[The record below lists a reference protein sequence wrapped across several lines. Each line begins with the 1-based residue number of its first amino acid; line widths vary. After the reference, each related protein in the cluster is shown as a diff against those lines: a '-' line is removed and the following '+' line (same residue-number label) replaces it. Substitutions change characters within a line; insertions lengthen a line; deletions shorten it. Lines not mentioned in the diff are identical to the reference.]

1 MELQE
6 GKKRGFL
13 SGLKEGLR
21 KTRDGFIKKL
31 DRLLMGKARL
41 DAQTLEEFEELLI
54 TADLG
59 VATTTKLIREVES
72 RISRSEAQNP
82 DLLRRCVQEA
92 ITHLLLPRQ
101 APLTVGAQRPYVI
114 MVIGVNGVGKT
125 TTIAKLGKLWKEE
138 GLSVMLVAGDTFR
151 AAAIEQLQSWGE
163 RIGVEVLKQQHGA
176 DPSAVVF
183 DALQSAKA
191 KSTDL
196 VILDTAGRLHTKV
209 NLMAELKKIQRI
221 ANKVVDGAPHEVLL
235 VLDATT
241 GQNAVSQARL
251 FHEAVGVTGIAM
263 TKLDGTAKGGILVA
277 VASEFEIPIRYVGV
291 GEKMEDLQVFDARSF
306 VEALFG
312 EGEEL

>member
-1 MELQE
+1 MEPEE

-13 SGLKEGLR
+13 SGLRNGLR
-21 KTRDGFIKKL
+21 KTRDSFIRKL

-59 VATTTKLIREVES
+59 VATTTRVIRDVES
-72 RISRSEAQNP
+72 RISRSEAHDA

-92 ITHLLLPRQ
+92 ITELLLPRQ
-101 APLTVGAQRPYVI
+101 APLRPGPQRPYVI

-125 TTIAKLGKLWKEE
+125 TTIAKLGRLWREE
-138 GLSVMLVAGDTFR
+138 GLNVLLVAGDTFR
-151 AAAIEQLQSWGE
+151 AAAIEQLQTWGD
-163 RIGVEVLKQQHGA
+163 RIGVEVIKQQHGA

-209 NLMAELKKIQRI
+209 NLMEELKKIQRVT
-221 ANKVVDGAPHEVLL
+221 ARVVPGAPHEVLL

-241 GQNAVSQARL
+241 GQNAISQARL

-277 VASEFEIPIRYVGV
+277 VASEFDIPIRYVGV
-291 GEKMEDLQVFDARSF
+291 GEKMEDLQVFEAHSF

-312 EGEEL
+312 GGD

>member
-1 MELQE
+1 MEQQE

-31 DRLLMGKARL
+31 DRLLMGKVRL

-59 VATTTKLIREVES
+59 VATTARLIRDVEA

-92 ITHLLLPRQ
+92 ITEILLPREV
-101 APLTVGAQRPYVI
+101 PLEPGSHRPFVV

-125 TTIAKLGKLWKEE
+125 TTIAKLGWLWKTQ
-138 GLSVMLVAGDTFR
+138 GRKVMLVAGDTFR
-151 AAAIEQLQSWGE
+151 AAAIEQLQSWAE
-163 RIGVEVLKQQHGA
+163 RIGVEVTRQQHGA

-191 KSTDL
+191 RSTDV

-209 NLMAELKKIQRI
+209 NLMEELKKIQRVT
-221 ANKVVDGAPHEVLL
+221 ARVVPGAPHEVLL

-241 GQNAVSQARL
+241 GQNAISQARL
-251 FHEAVGVTGIAM
+251 FHQAVGVTGIVM

-277 VASEFEIPIRYVGV
+277 VASEFEIPIRFVGI
-291 GEKMEDLQVFDARSF
+291 GEKMEDLQRFDARGF
-306 VEALFG
+306 VAALFG